1 MKRSTTPASARTL
14 ATKASLVVVAMLIAV
29 SVPIQISQVVR
40 ADQYDDR
47 INAIQKEIDEYQ
59 AKASQLQGQADS
71 LQKEVSALT
80 SQKSIIQGQINLKQ
94 AEHDKLAAQI
104 KASQNKIV
112 QNQDVLGDTIANLY
126 VDGKISPL
134 EMLASSNTI
143 SEYVDKQEYRSSVR
157 DQLTKTI
164 DQIKQLKRKLE
175 TQKKDVE
182 RVLAEQQFARNE
194 LAKKESERQYILNQT
209 RGQEAAYQN
218 LTATREQQKLQ
229 VQRAQQAAIEA
240 AMAAASRRNGG
251 NGTVNILPGDP
262 NKGGYPWESGCW
274 VDANAWSHGGA
285 GGDGTDPL
293 GYGCRQCVSY
303 TAWKVGQRTGNFPRY
318 WGNANQWP
326 GSARA
331 AGYSTGS
338 TPRVN
343 SVGVIS
349 AGAYGHVVWVEAVNG
364 DGTVDIS
371 QYNYYNA
378 GGAGW
383 GNYSKMRVS
392 ASTYD
397 TYIYF

>member
-59 AKASQLQGQADS
+59 AKAGQLQGQADS